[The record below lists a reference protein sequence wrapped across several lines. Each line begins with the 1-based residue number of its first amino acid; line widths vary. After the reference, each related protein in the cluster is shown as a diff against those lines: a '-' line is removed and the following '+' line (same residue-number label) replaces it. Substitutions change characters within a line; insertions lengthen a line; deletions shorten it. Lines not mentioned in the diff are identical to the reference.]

1 MRRRTLIGVLVLAIM
16 TLGLPASATVH
27 EIVGAACN
35 GKDFIDP
42 PGLGSFGFAG
52 QSTNS
57 PDALA
62 PLGSFARPVLITGA
76 VDGDLLTTGHPAG
89 KFKPNKFAPTLTTG
103 DLDHKS
109 SDNCKAFNP

>member
-35 GKDFIDP
+35 GKEFIDP
-42 PGLGSFGFAG
+42 PGLGSFGTAG

-62 PLGSFARPVLITGA
+62 PFGSFARPVFINGA
-76 VDGDLLTTGHPAG
+76 VDGDLLTTNFPAG
-89 KFKPNKFAPTLTTG
+89 KFKSGKDARGLIVD
-103 DLDHKS
+103 DLDHAS
-109 SDNCKAFNP
+109 SDHCKFFNP